1 VKRVR
6 LGGMIVVVGP
16 KMENRGA
23 QIRKDRGGSRGGRG
37 VVEVEG
43 GQICSVVPIEDS
55 LKLLAAS

>member
-1 VKRVR
+1 
-6 LGGMIVVVGP
+6 MIVVVGP